1 MSIGCLIFRSSYV
14 KIQKGKSMVRIWAKL
29 IKDDK
34 IKKQTV
40 YERAESIDYSLFFD
54 YVRDICE
61 ILECPTPVIVKT
73 HIFNYAKYNTLRFK
87 ADDFVEKIDFDKLV
101 LENAQ
106 L

>member
-1 MSIGCLIFRSSYV
+1 MSIGCLIFRSSYA

-29 IKDDK
+29 IKGDK